1 MRIHYR
7 TLYVPTV
14 DLRTSKM
21 KQRNTNCI
29 PIDEITHTIHSVY
42 IHNCKAELS
51 STVSLVYTQIQCSVS
66 GTSKTKFFVADINI
80 KCNGVHCMRAAGE
93 NFWKYIAYA
102 YLHRH
107 TRITWNRTS
116 YAYVCWKHHV
126 YTGNMFCVRKATM
139 CNYLYRVSADA

>member
-29 PIDEITHTIHSVY
+29 PIDEMTHTIHSVY

-51 STVSLVYTQIQCSVS
+51 STVSSVYTQIQCSVS

-93 NFWKYIAYA
+93 NFLEVHCVCIF
-102 YLHRH
+102 
-107 TRITWNRTS
+107 TS
-116 YAYVCWKHHV
+116 SYQNHMEPYVICICSVFVKPQ
-126 YTGNMFCVRKATM
+126 CVIIFI
-139 CNYLYRVSADA
+139 V